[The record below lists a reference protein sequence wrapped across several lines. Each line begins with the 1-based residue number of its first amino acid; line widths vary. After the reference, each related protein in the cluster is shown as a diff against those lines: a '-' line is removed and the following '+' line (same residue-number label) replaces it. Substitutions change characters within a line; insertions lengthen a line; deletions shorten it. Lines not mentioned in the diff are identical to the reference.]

1 MRIQVQAIARHR
13 NGVGGAPF
21 HVVLFYDDD
30 EGPMVAIVFDEK
42 FHCAVLHRDKL
53 AAGDIAFASNSW
65 RGDRYEPHLRDAI
78 LAFDSCPIP
87 PDAGPQNN
95 RPDIKGD
102 TLQKRINVDDD
113 Q

>member
-1 MRIQVQAIARHR
+1 MKVHIQAVDRHR

-30 EGPMVAIVFDEK
+30 EGPMLAIVFDEK

-53 AAGDIAFASNSW
+53 ATGDIAFLSNSW
-65 RGDRYEPHLRDAI
+65 RGDRYEPHVRAAI
-78 LAFDSCPIP
+78 QVFESGQIP
-87 PDAGPQNN
+87 PNAGPRNN
-95 RPDIKGD
+95 RPDIKSN
-102 TLQKRINVDDD
+102 TVQKRIAIDED

>member
-1 MRIQVQAIARHR
+1 MKIRIQAIDRHR

-21 HVVLFYDDD
+21 HVVLFYDDN
-30 EGPMVAIVFDEK
+30 EGPMLAIVFDEK

-65 RGDRYEPHLRDAI
+65 RGDRYEPRLRDAI
-78 LAFDSCPIP
+78 LAFESGQILSKR
-87 PDAGPQNN
+87 GPKTNAPTVESKAPQE
-95 RPDIKGD
+95 RMTIDE
-102 TLQKRINVDDD
+102 D

>member
-1 MRIQVQAIARHR
+1 MKIRIQAIDRHR

-30 EGPMVAIVFDEK
+30 EGPMLAIVFDEK

-65 RGDRYEPHLRDAI
+65 RGDRYEPRLRDAI
-78 LAFDSCPIP
+78 PAFASGQIP
-87 PDAGPQNN
+87 PNAGPQNN
-95 RPDIKGD
+95 RPDIKSNSV
-102 TLQKRINVDDD
+102 QKRITVDED